1 MFKIKQ
7 VNCEFSPIWRVFIS
21 GSSSAGKTYFARQLL
36 ETKLFDY
43 ERIYYFHPDID
54 ESNPTNWEQFLDEPV
69 IYQAGLPSAQ
79 EIIDLPSKTCII
91 LDDLYR
97 EASSSKHID
106 YLFRVLSGK
115 LKLHV
120 IIMTQRYFAGG
131 PFALN
136 IRNSS
141 NYHVLMN
148 NADCRINDRA
158 ANRLGLKT
166 EYQIASKCNQSEL
179 YPYVFI
185 DQTNKARVTRLQV
198 YIDILS
204 KHKKVIVNSMI
215 YYLVSER
222 DFKSNCEV
230 VDTTTAKYV
239 DKKQTE
245 EKSRIKSSKE
255 KSKQQQT
262 KPDVTN
268 ESTASSINSNSSYK
282 STFDANNRD
291 PDLKSKENTRNRF
304 QKYLEKRRIE
314 RAVRQSLQKYSRSS
328 EL

>member
-7 VNCEFSPIWRVFIS
+7 VKCEFAPIWRVFIS

-36 ETKLFDY
+36 QAKLFDF
-43 ERIYYFHPDID
+43 ERVYYYHPDID
-54 ESNPTNWEQFLDEPV
+54 EHSPTNWENYLSQPV
-69 IYQAGLPSAQ
+69 IYQLGLPSSQ
-79 EIIDLPSKTCII
+79 DLMDLPAKTCII

-97 EASSSKHID
+97 EASSSKTID

-158 ANRLGLKT
+158 ANRLGLKN
-166 EYQIASKCNQSEL
+166 EYHVASKYNKSKL
-179 YPYVFI
+179 YPYVFL
-185 DQTNKARVTRLQV
+185 DQTNEARVTNLQV

-215 YYLVSER
+215 YYLISER
-222 DFKSNCEV
+222 DFDSKCEII
-230 VDTTTAKYV
+230 DQSTAKYV
-239 DKKQTE
+239 DTKP
-245 EKSRIKSSKE
+245 EKSPDATSKPSQNRKE
-255 KSKQQQT
+255 KLKVEDT
-262 KPDVTN
+262 
-268 ESTASSINSNSSYK
+268 INSHSSVK
-282 STFDANNRD
+282 S
-291 PDLKSKENTRNRF
+291 RNRLK
-304 QKYLEKRRIE
+304 KYLEKRRVE
-314 RAVRQSLQKYSRSS
+314 RTIKEALHKHHRGTQL
-328 EL
+328 

>member
-7 VNCEFSPIWRVFIS
+7 VNCEFAPIWRVFIS

-36 ETKLFDY
+36 EAKLFDF
-43 ERIYYFHPDID
+43 ERIYYYHPDID
-54 ESNPTNWEQFLDEPV
+54 ENNPTNWENYFSEPV
-69 IYQAGLPSAQ
+69 IYQTGLPTSQ
-79 EIIDLPSKTCII
+79 DLMELPSKTCII

-97 EASSSKHID
+97 EATSSKIID

-158 ANRLGLKT
+158 ANRLGLKN
-166 EYQIASKCNQSEL
+166 EYQVASKHNESKL
-179 YPYVFI
+179 HPYVFL
-185 DQTNKARVTRLQV
+185 DQTNEARVTKLQV

-204 KHKKVIVNSMI
+204 KHKKVIINSMI
-215 YYLVSER
+215 YYLISER
-222 DFKSNCEV
+222 DFNSNCEV
-230 VDTTTAKYV
+230 IDQNTAKYV
-239 DKKQTE
+239 DKKSP
-245 EKSRIKSSKE
+245 EKSNQRTLEKTKTKE
-255 KSKQQQT
+255 SLNPIHT
-262 KPDVTN
+262 VD
-268 ESTASSINSNSSYK
+268 SDSG
-282 STFDANNRD
+282 
-291 PDLKSKENTRNRF
+291 LKSRSENRF
-304 QKYLEKRRIE
+304 KKYLEKRRIE
-314 RAVRQSLQKYSRSS
+314 RTVRGALQKHN
-328 EL
+328 LGAKL

>member
-7 VNCEFSPIWRVFIS
+7 VNCEFAPIWRVFIS

-36 ETKLFDY
+36 EARLFDF
-43 ERIYYFHPDID
+43 ERIYYYHPDID
-54 ESNPTNWEQFLDEPV
+54 EHKPTNWENYFNESI
-69 IYQAGLPSAQ
+69 IYQIGLPSQ
-79 EIIDLPSKTCII
+79 QDLMDLPAKTCII

-97 EASSSKHID
+97 EASSSKTID

-166 EYQIASKCNQSEL
+166 EYQVASKYNESKL
-179 YPYVFI
+179 YPYVFL
-185 DQTNKARVTRLQV
+185 DQSNKARVTKLQV
-198 YIDILS
+198 YVDILS
-204 KHKKVIVNSMI
+204 KHKKVIINSMI
-215 YYLVSER
+215 YYLISER
-222 DFKSNCEV
+222 DFNSKCELI
-230 VDTTTAKYV
+230 DQNTAKYV
-239 DKKQTE
+239 DTKSEERFNKPERFNATEKAKKNT
-245 EKSRIKSSKE
+245 KE
-255 KSKQQQT
+255 NT
-262 KPDVTN
+262 KNTL
-268 ESTASSINSNSSYK
+268 NSNSGTK
-282 STFDANNRD
+282 S
-291 PDLKSKENTRNRF
+291 RNKL
-304 QKYLEKRRIE
+304 QKYLERRRVE
-314 RAVRQSLQKYSRSS
+314 RTVKEALQKHHRSAK
-328 EL
+328 L

>member
-7 VNCEFSPIWRVFIS
+7 VNCDFAPIWRVFIS

-36 ETKLFDY
+36 EAKLFDF
-43 ERIYYFHPDID
+43 ERIYYYHPDID
-54 ESNPTNWEQFLDEPV
+54 EHNPTNWEKYFSEPV
-69 IYQAGLPSAQ
+69 IYQTGLPSSQ
-79 EIIDLPSKTCII
+79 DLMDLPSKTCVI

-97 EASSSKHID
+97 EATSSKIID

-158 ANRLGLKT
+158 ANRLGLKK
-166 EYQIASKCNQSEL
+166 EYQVASKYNESNL
-179 YPYVFI
+179 YPYVFL
-185 DQTNKARVTRLQV
+185 DQTNEARVTRLQV

-215 YYLVSER
+215 YYLISER
-222 DFKSNCEV
+222 DFNSKCEV
-230 VDTTTAKYV
+230 IDQNTAKYV
-239 DKKQTE
+239 DKKSPE
-245 EKSRIKSSKE
+245 ESSTRTSTRTPEKKKTKE
-255 KSKQQQT
+255 SLKAYDT
-262 KPDVTN
+262 V
-268 ESTASSINSNSSYK
+268 NSNSG
-282 STFDANNRD
+282 
-291 PDLKSKENTRNRF
+291 LKSRSENRF
-304 QKYLEKRRIE
+304 KKYLKKRRIE
-314 RAVRQSLQKYSRSS
+314 RTVRGALQKHNRGAK
-328 EL
+328 L

>member
-7 VNCEFSPIWRVFIS
+7 VNCEFAPIWRVFIS
-21 GSSSAGKTYFARQLL
+21 GSSSAGKTHFARKLL
-36 ETKLFDY
+36 ETKLFHY
-43 ERIYYFHPDID
+43 ERVYYYHPDID
-54 ESNPTNWEQFLDEPV
+54 ERNPTNWEDYLDQPV

-79 EIIDLPSKTCII
+79 DLTDLPPKTCIV

-120 IIMTQRYFAGG
+120 VIMTQRYFAGG

-166 EYQIASKCNQSEL
+166 EYQVASEYNQSAL
-179 YPYVFI
+179 YPYVVI
-185 DQTNKARVTRLQV
+185 DQTNKARVTRMQV
-198 YIDILS
+198 FIDILS

-215 YYLVSER
+215 YYLVAER
-222 DFKSNCEV
+222 DFKSNCEII
-230 VDTTTAKYV
+230 DTNTAKYV
-239 DKKQTE
+239 NEKQTE
-245 EKSRIKSSKE
+245 VNCKTESSKKAKRKRSKPVV
-255 KSKQQQT
+255 KST
-262 KPDVTN
+262 V
-268 ESTASSINSNSSYK
+268 SSDDRNPSLK
-282 STFDANNRD
+282 STFDPNYRN
-291 PDLKSKENTRNRF
+291 PDLNSNEKSSNRF
-304 QKYLEKRRIE
+304 QKYLERRRIE
-314 RAVRQSLQKYSRSS
+314 RAVRQGLQKYSFSS
-328 EL
+328 

>member
-1 MFKIKQ
+1 MKRDIHYIKRESTTKNSFREMFKIKQ
-7 VNCEFSPIWRVFIS
+7 VNCEFAPIWRVFIS
-21 GSSSAGKTYFARQLL
+21 GSSSAGKTHLARQIL

-43 ERIYYFHPDID
+43 HRVHYYHPDID
-54 ESNPTNWEQFLDEPV
+54 ETNPAKWENYLNVPV
-69 IYQAGLPSAQ
+69 IYQVGLPSSQ
-79 EIIDLPSKTCII
+79 DLIELPPQTCIV

-131 PFALN
+131 PYALN

-166 EYQIASKCNQSEL
+166 EYHAALRHNQSKL

-185 DQTNKARVTRLQV
+185 DQTNSARVTRLQV
-198 YIDILS
+198 YVDILS
-204 KHKKVIVNSMI
+204 KHKKVVIDSMI
-215 YYLVSER
+215 YFLISER
-222 DFKSNCEV
+222 DFNSTCKQLDQN
-230 VDTTTAKYV
+230 TAQYV
-239 DKKQTE
+239 DQKPKKEITAYGKE
-245 EKSRIKSSKE
+245 NVRNEDRNEKAIKSDNRNSGYSKPSRYE
-255 KSKQQQT
+255 
-262 KPDVTN
+262 
-268 ESTASSINSNSSYK
+268 
-282 STFDANNRD
+282 
-291 PDLKSKENTRNRF
+291 
-304 QKYLEKRRIE
+304 KYLERRRIE
-314 RAVRQSLQKYSRSS
+314 RTVKGALQKHHRCSK
-328 EL
+328 L